1 MISAQRE
8 RKMLYQLFKGCS
20 VVMAVLLSGLL
31 PAAGRAPDSTGFDGF
46 DVFKRQITENI
57 AKVRTGA
64 TPEIRADAAEHL
76 ADLTS
81 GTSGWVADFPTTDIV
96 SLLDTQEDPV
106 RFWVAVTLG
115 NLGYGAK
122 SAIPKLQELLSQ
134 ADCLWGDLTV
144 ADAIRYALARMHAAV
159 PPPTCGRAE
168 AKAVLFKKLL
178 TKTIAIAEKGET
190 LDIQRAAAGHLV
202 ELARW
207 NPNEVD
213 DQAVAELVSLLN
225 TSTDRPVREWVVIAL
240 RDLGS
245 SAKSAIPDL
254 QKILAAE
261 DCAKEPS
268 MAISLEDH
276 ARSALRRMGITYPA
290 SPCGRSYMN

>member
-1 MISAQRE
+1 MTAVRFPIRGI
-8 RKMLYQLFKGCS
+8 RGRS
-20 VVMAVLLSGLL
+20 VVVAAMLSGL
-31 PAAGRAPDSTGFDGF
+31 PSAAGRAPESTGF

-81 GTSGWVADFPTTDIV
+81 GTSDWVADNPIADMV

-115 NLGYGAK
+115 NLGYGARR
-122 SAIPKLQELLSQ
+122 AIPKLQELLSR
-134 ADCLWGDLTV
+134 ADCLWADLSE

-178 TKTIAIAEKGET
+178 TKTIAIAGKGET
-190 LDIQRAAAGHLV
+190 LDIQRAAAGHQL
-202 ELARW
+202 
-207 NPNEVD
+207 
-213 DQAVAELVSLLN
+213 
-225 TSTDRPVREWVVIAL
+225 
-240 RDLGS
+240 
-245 SAKSAIPDL
+245 
-254 QKILAAE
+254 
-261 DCAKEPS
+261 
-268 MAISLEDH
+268 
-276 ARSALRRMGITYPA
+276 
-290 SPCGRSYMN
+290 

>member
-1 MISAQRE
+1 
-8 RKMLYQLFKGCS
+8 MLYQRFKGCS
-20 VVMAVLLSGLL
+20 VVMAVLLSGL
-31 PAAGRAPDSTGFDGF
+31 PSAAGRTPDSTGFDGF

-81 GTSGWVADFPTTDIV
+81 GTSGWVDNKSREDIV

-115 NLGYGAK
+115 NLGYGAR

-134 ADCLWGDLTV
+134 ADCLWGDLTE
-144 ADAIRYALARMHAAV
+144 ADAIRYALAQMTAAV

-178 TKTIAIAEKGET
+178 TKTIAIAGKGET
-190 LDIQRAAAGHLV
+190 LDSQRAAAEHLA
-202 ELARW
+202 ELALW
-207 NPNEVD
+207 IDPTEVD

-225 TSTDRPVREWVVIAL
+225 TSTDMSVRESVVGAL
-240 RDLGS
+240 TNVGAR
-245 SAKSAIPDL
+245 AKSAISDL

-268 MAISLEDH
+268 MAISLEDL
-276 ARSALRRMGITYPA
+276 ARIALRRMGVTYPP
-290 SPCGRSYMN
+290 SPCGRPYMN

>member
-1 MISAQRE
+1 
-8 RKMLYQLFKGCS
+8 
-20 VVMAVLLSGLL
+20 MAVVLSGLL
-31 PAAGRAPDSTGFDGF
+31 SAAGRALDSAGFDGF
-46 DVFKRQITENI
+46 DVFKRQITETI
-57 AKVRTGA
+57 SKVRTGA

-81 GTSGWVADFPTTDIV
+81 GTSDWVADIPIADMV
-96 SLLDTQEDPV
+96 SLVDTQEDPV

-115 NLGYGAK
+115 NLGYGAR
-122 SAIPKLQELLSQ
+122 SAIPKLQALLPQ

-178 TKTIAIAEKGET
+178 TKTIAIAGKRET

-207 NPNEVD
+207 IDPNEVD

-225 TSTDRPVREWVVIAL
+225 TSTDMSVREWVVIAL
-240 RDLGS
+240 RDLGP

-268 MAISLEDH
+268 MAISLEDN
-276 ARSALRRMGITYPA
+276 ARSALRHMGVTYPP
-290 SPCGRSYMN
+290 SPCGRPYMN

>member
-1 MISAQRE
+1 
-8 RKMLYQLFKGCS
+8 MLYQRFKGCS
-20 VVMAVLLSGLL
+20 VVMAVLLSGL
-31 PAAGRAPDSTGFDGF
+31 PSAAGRTPDSTGFDGF

-81 GTSGWVADFPTTDIV
+81 GTSGWVDNKSREDIV

-115 NLGYGAK
+115 NLGYGAR

-134 ADCLWGDLTV
+134 ADCLWGDLTE

-178 TKTIAIAEKGET
+178 TKTIAIAGKRET

-207 NPNEVD
+207 IDPNEVD

-225 TSTDRPVREWVVIAL
+225 TSTDMSVREWVVIAL
-240 RDLGS
+240 RDLGP

-268 MAISLEDH
+268 MAISLEDN
-276 ARSALRRMGITYPA
+276 ARSALRHMGVTYPP
-290 SPCGRSYMN
+290 SPCGRPYMN